1 MASVFIV
8 SYENNT
14 HQKVRTEDHNM
25 ILLYKPQNNKIW
37 KFKFIIQMFTWL
49 LFIYIC
55 ISVKLN
61 SCGENIYFLNDK
73 VIQEHSIPVLRW
85 SKIWNF
91 QLCWR
96 HFRLPLKCTD
106 EDELFI

>member
-49 LFIYIC
+49 LFIY
-55 ISVKLN
+55 V
-61 SCGENIYFLNDK
+61 FLL
-73 VIQEHSIPVLRW
+73 S
-85 SKIWNF
+85 
-91 QLCWR
+91 
-96 HFRLPLKCTD
+96 
-106 EDELFI
+106 